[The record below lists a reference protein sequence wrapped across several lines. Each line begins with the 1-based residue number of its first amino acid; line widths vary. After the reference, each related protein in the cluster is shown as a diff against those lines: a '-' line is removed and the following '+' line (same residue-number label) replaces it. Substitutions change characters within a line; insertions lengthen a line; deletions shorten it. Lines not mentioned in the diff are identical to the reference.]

1 MPKSDQQSD
10 QDWAVILGRLL
21 HGDRL
26 ALLQATK
33 LVNSFLV
40 RWNAYHFREEWDDL
54 TQEVVSA
61 AAIALRDGK
70 LRNPQA
76 ALGFLYSTARFKY
89 LSRLRILLR
98 LREQEALAWSEATE
112 REESQL
118 PEGQRHE
125 LRRALERV
133 PEKARR
139 ALVAVYIDGRTYE
152 EAALET
158 GIPLGTLKRCLRDG
172 LAQLRAEI
180 GEAG

>member
-1 MPKSDQQSD
+1 MPNSD
-10 QDWAVILGRLL
+10 QDWAVILERLL
-21 HGDRL
+21 RGDRL
-26 ALLQATK
+26 ALVGVAK

-40 RWNAYHFREEWDDL
+40 RWNAYQFREEWDDI

-70 LRNPQA
+70 LRDPKA

-89 LSRLRILLR
+89 VSRLRIQLR
-98 LREQEALAWSEATE
+98 LQEREALAWSEAIE
-112 REESQL
+112 REESRF

-139 ALVAVYIDGRTYE
+139 ALVAVYVDGRTYE
-152 EAALET
+152 EAARET

-172 LAQLRAEI
+172 LAQLREELE
-180 GEAG
+180 GDG